1 MPQRTGSEASALVKR
16 WGGDLAQT
24 GWWHSFE
31 LPDGRK
37 IDGANDLPGLK
48 RRLALFPIPDDLS
61 GKRVLDIGAWD
72 GWFSFELERRGAEV
86 LAMDSAKNTRL
97 LEARQLLGSRIDY
110 QIGDI
115 CRLTAKDVGTF
126 DIVLFLGVLY
136 HVKHPVLALENV
148 CGMSRDM

>member
-37 IDGANDLPGLK
+37 IHGANDLPGLK
-48 RRLALFPIPDDLS
+48 RRLALFPIPENLS

-86 LAMDSAKNTRL
+86 VALDSTDQTRFFA
-97 LEARQLLGSRIDY
+97 ARELMGSKVEHVV
-110 QIGDI
+110 GDI
-115 CRLTAKDVGTF
+115 CRVT
-126 DIVLFLGVLY
+126 
-136 HVKHPVLALENV
+136 
-148 CGMSRDM
+148 

>member
-72 GWFSFELERRGAEV
+72 GWFSFELERRGADVVSVDNVESPNF
-86 LAMDSAKNTRL
+86 LYLHRELN
-97 LEARQLLGSRIDY
+97 SRIDY
-110 QIGDI
+110 RILDVYE
-115 CRLTAKDVGTF
+115 LTPQKLGRF

-136 HVKHPVLALENV
+136 HLKHP
-148 CGMSRDM
+148 